1 MYNEL
6 IQKDTDALQREKS
19 NSIKK
24 YNILKILGNIGA
36 TFAGAYLHY
45 KEVPKKPIVER
56 SIAEGVKL
64 RRKRTAEIEEEE
76 KNINNELPKE
86 YFSNYQSPSDMFK
99 KLREAKGEWNEER
112 VFLIRE
118 MLNKM
123 KKTIKN
129 VPENRKFMIKKNEKI
144 INIVEHILY
153 FNQLD
158 QSGKGLSILTPNQ
171 MLSRLPFTLAQL
183 KAGNNSEKL
192 KKNEIRHLLYS
203 FYRSKKLTKQLY
215 KSLMDIN

>member
-1 MYNEL
+1 M

-158 QSGKGLSILTPNQ
+158 QSGKGLNILTPNQ
-171 MLSRLPFTLAQL
+171 MLIRLPFTLAQL

-192 KKNEIRHLLYS
+192 KKKRN
-203 FYRSKKLTKQLY
+203 
-215 KSLMDIN
+215 

>member
-158 QSGKGLSILTPNQ
+158 QSGKGLNILTPNQ
-171 MLSRLPFTLAQL
+171 MLIRLPFTLAQL

-192 KKNEIRHLLYS
+192 KKKRN
-203 FYRSKKLTKQLY
+203 
-215 KSLMDIN
+215 